1 MLFSLSFCLG
11 VPYSEHSSFR
21 ELERFVKFLQ
31 PKKIIPTV
39 NVHSAEKRAQ
49 MQAIFN
55 SWLSKDSLKFW
66 AMLSLNLMAGCQR
79 TCQKREIIFD
89 DRLWSLQNFK
99 YFVIPMKWK
108 IVQQYFSITII
119 YGYFVAS
126 ILRIV
131 YSKYSR
137 CNSNIGTAHM
147 DKHHFS
153 VFKATCSCFYVNK
166 FKLSVDFLMLHY
178 FKYTQIALFELVNEG
193 TLIYPQK
200 WNIYIYIYIYSYCTY
215 TYMYL
220 FIHHWHKIILDC
232 KSL

>member
-1 MLFSLSFCLG
+1 MFFPPNFTPLLKSVFFITDNDVVPRVCYIVVFFSSLCLG

-31 PKKIIPTV
+31 PKRIIPTV

-89 DRLWSLQNFK
+89 DRLWSLQNVK

-108 IVQQYFSITII
+108 IVQ
-119 YGYFVAS
+119 
-126 ILRIV
+126 
-131 YSKYSR
+131 
-137 CNSNIGTAHM
+137 
-147 DKHHFS
+147 
-153 VFKATCSCFYVNK
+153 
-166 FKLSVDFLMLHY
+166 
-178 FKYTQIALFELVNEG
+178 
-193 TLIYPQK
+193 
-200 WNIYIYIYIYSYCTY
+200 
-215 TYMYL
+215 
-220 FIHHWHKIILDC
+220 
-232 KSL
+232 